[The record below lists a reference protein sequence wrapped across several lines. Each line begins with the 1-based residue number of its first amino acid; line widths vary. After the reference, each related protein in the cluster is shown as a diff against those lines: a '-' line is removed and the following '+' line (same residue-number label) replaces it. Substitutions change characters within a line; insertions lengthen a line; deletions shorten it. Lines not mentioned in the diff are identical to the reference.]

1 MSTMT
6 NPTEKRGVCETNIN
20 EIKEIFCQI
29 DLIKRDPR
37 FFIYDHFSVLKNKV
51 DLRRE
56 IISAEGDP
64 NYDLEK
70 TYINLIEQVEE
81 AEKTCE
87 ENLSSFE
94 VISTSLVDEEKALKQ
109 RLDILTESLDS
120 LSLDS
125 VFHEALKL
133 KKNAENFFE
142 VCKDGINIEI
152 LRFQPNKPIIFD
164 DSLDIKNLKIFSGS
178 SDLWI
183 ILTNFKGIDLS
194 SNPFNDLERTINFNF
209 DLIFDFYVNKK
220 LIDKTNCND
229 RIPSRSIIQQAFS
242 LIVTNP
248 NKNSGETCPFVFK
261 NSLLKLFSIK
271 FLRYSLIYTSSFTF
285 QNKSIQNN
293 NLNCS
298 IFRTDLEIF
307 HSDLNSKLLN
317 AHVFRN
323 LTILN
328 IDGIINRIEADVFK
342 NLKELRFLRIKS
354 QNVKK
359 IFSRDN
365 KWFQYLNKNDVIE
378 RFYFFLHQLYENV
391 TFYSYPEEDFCFL
404 IRNIFI

>member
-1 MSTMT
+1 MT

-64 NYDLEK
+64 DYDLEK

-109 RLDILTESLDS
+109 RLEILTESLDS

-142 VCKDGINIEI
+142 VCKDEI
-152 LRFQPNKPIIFD
+152 FIFKKYD
-164 DSLDIKNLKIFSGS
+164 FLSGELYQDFGLFSHIPKVNYSLLVV
-178 SDLWI
+178 
-183 ILTNFKGIDLS
+183 T
-194 SNPFNDLERTINFNF
+194 
-209 DLIFDFYVNKK
+209 FDF
-220 LIDKTNCND
+220 
-229 RIPSRSIIQQAFS
+229 P
-242 LIVTNP
+242 
-248 NKNSGETCPFVFK
+248 
-261 NSLLKLFSIK
+261 
-271 FLRYSLIYTSSFTF
+271 
-285 QNKSIQNN
+285 
-293 NLNCS
+293 
-298 IFRTDLEIF
+298 
-307 HSDLNSKLLN
+307 
-317 AHVFRN
+317 
-323 LTILN
+323 
-328 IDGIINRIEADVFK
+328 
-342 NLKELRFLRIKS
+342 
-354 QNVKK
+354 
-359 IFSRDN
+359 
-365 KWFQYLNKNDVIE
+365 
-378 RFYFFLHQLYENV
+378 
-391 TFYSYPEEDFCFL
+391 
-404 IRNIFI
+404 NIFFFIYSSTIYMIRRFCQTN